1 MDLYEVLEK
10 RRTYRDFTD
19 EKVSD
24 EILNRVISAAFKAP
38 TNDHLRQFEF
48 VVVRGKEDI
57 AKVIAPLAKN
67 MAAFKELVSEV
78 DESGDKD
85 KMEMF
90 EKALPRQQKMLI
102 ESGLL
107 ILPFYRQLTV
117 PLLKPTEQ
125 SSLNYFASAWCAL
138 ENMLL
143 AATAEGLGAEAEKI
157 KEIVGAPA
165 GYEFIC
171 LLSIGYPAPNA
182 FLPRQKA
189 IHIKDRI
196 HQRMSSRKP
205 PATRR
210 ATTSVGSSSGLPRT
224 GWRQGKPSPKSP
236 TASAS
241 NIPSS

>member
-1 MDLYEVLEK
+1 
-10 RRTYRDFTD
+10 
-19 EKVSD
+19 
-24 EILNRVISAAFKAP
+24 
-38 TNDHLRQFEF
+38 
-48 VVVRGKEDI
+48 
-57 AKVIAPLAKN
+57 

-143 AATAEGLGAEAEKI
+143 AATAEGLG
-157 KEIVGAPA
+157 PR
-165 GYEFIC
+165 FI
-171 LLSIGYPAPNA
+171 S
-182 FLPRQKA
+182 Q
-189 IHIKDRI
+189 
-196 HQRMSSRKP
+196 
-205 PATRR
+205 
-210 ATTSVGSSSGLPRT
+210 
-224 GWRQGKPSPKSP
+224 
-236 TASAS
+236 
-241 NIPSS
+241 

>member
-1 MDLYEVLEK
+1 M
-10 RRTYRDFTD
+10 
-19 EKVSD
+19 
-24 EILNRVISAAFKAP
+24 
-38 TNDHLRQFEF
+38 
-48 VVVRGKEDI
+48 VVRGKEDI

-143 AATAEGLGAEAEKI
+143 AATAEGLGATFHIPVADEAEKI

-189 IHIKDRI
+189 INVKDRI
-196 HQRMSSRKP
+196 HQGR
-205 PATRR
+205 
-210 ATTSVGSSSGLPRT
+210 
-224 GWRQGKPSPKSP
+224 W
-236 TASAS
+236 
-241 NIPSS
+241 

>member
-67 MAAFKELVSEV
+67 MPAFKELVSEV

-90 EKALPRQQKMLI
+90 EKALPRHPQSKVRSTTL
-102 ESGLL
+102 
-107 ILPFYRQLTV
+107 
-117 PLLKPTEQ
+117 PLL
-125 SSLNYFASAWCAL
+125 
-138 ENMLL
+138 
-143 AATAEGLGAEAEKI
+143 
-157 KEIVGAPA
+157 GAPWR
-165 GYEFIC
+165 IC
-171 LLSIGYPAPNA
+171 C
-182 FLPRQKA
+182 LPPLP
-189 IHIKDRI
+189 KDWE
-196 HQRMSSRKP
+196 
-205 PATRR
+205 
-210 ATTSVGSSSGLPRT
+210 PRFT
-224 GWRQGKPSPKSP
+224 YR
-236 TASAS
+236 
-241 NIPSS
+241 

>member
-1 MDLYEVLEK
+1 MDLYEALER

-19 EKVSD
+19 QEVSD
-24 EILNRVISAAFKAP
+24 EILNRIIGAAFKAP

-48 VVVRGKEDI
+48 VVVRGRENI

-67 MAAFKELVSEV
+67 MAAFKELVAEV

-90 EKALPRQQKMLI
+90 EKALPKQQKMLM

-117 PLLKPTEQ
+117 PLLRPTEQ

-143 AATAEGLGAEAEKI
+143 AATAEGLGAAFHIPVADEAENI
-157 KEIVGAPA
+157 KGIVGTPA
-165 GYEFIC
+165 DYEFIC
-171 LLSIGYPAPNA
+171 LLSLGYPSPDA
-182 FLPRQKA
+182 FLPRQKE
-189 IHIKDRI
+189 ICIEDRI
-196 HQRMSSRKP
+196 HHGM
-205 PATRR
+205 
-210 ATTSVGSSSGLPRT
+210 
-224 GWRQGKPSPKSP
+224 W
-236 TASAS
+236 
-241 NIPSS
+241 